1 MKRSHRKIIVV
12 SVVLIL
18 ICIAA
23 FHIVQHFTSPSLP
36 ADEFVP
42 IGSMQVGARS
52 VQFYVHYGYD
62 NAVLGF
68 SVASQAG
75 RPRYFPM
82 YCSTY
87 RGMPPVTLDVFLS
100 DTQEEMWVLSSW
112 SGYETL
118 AYYRVGSDRCMTG
131 YGENSY
137 SDTPTPE
144 SIGGGSKHFPDMGP
158 ARAKRTATITYAR

>member
-1 MKRSHRKIIVV
+1 MVV

-18 ICIAA
+18 ICVAA

-42 IGSMQVGARS
+42 IGSMQVGAHS
-52 VQFYVHYGYD
+52 VQFHVHYGYD
-62 NAVLGF
+62 SAVLGF
-68 SVASQAG
+68 SVDSHAG

-118 AYYRVGSDRCMTG
+118 AYYRVGSDRCTTG

-137 SDTPTPE
+137 FDTPTLQ
-144 SIGGGSKHFPDMGP
+144 SIGGSSKRFPEMEP
-158 ARAKRTATITYAR
+158 ARVKKIATITYAK